1 MLSLLCYQ
9 TQPLWNHPGSSPTSN
24 IPLPI
29 RFIVIIDTLKTLK
42 KICKKKKFQNYFDIY
57 EKGYNVHFF

>member
-42 KICKKKKFQNYFDIY
+42 KNLQKKKVPELF
-57 EKGYNVHFF
+57 